1 MRSYE
6 FTEAKDSQLTFIIG
20 DSHAKA
26 LGGSNNLAQ
35 NGAKLSSIFQQARYV
50 PAGAKV
56 VFSGGHAD
64 IANGMSPQQVTSL
77 IAALMDSMKS
87 KGIDVDY
94 ILFPEGTKNNN
105 QDQMGPARDQI
116 KQRVKPAF
124 DLEGSLGPDGQH
136 ATINTYRDIKN
147 KIAPKIGQSPG
158 LDTPTQGSEQKPN
171 ISMTADEMAVLT
183 VGPPYK
189 NRKAVG
195 NMQAMLQKLGYSV
208 GSTGIDGKYGPR
220 TAQSVRAFKQ
230 DYQLS
235 GDEFGMSKK
244 DLATLKQAASGQG
257 LKVQNRTQ
265 VSQLS
270 GDISD
275 VAQDSVS
282 KGKVGAVL
290 DLIAAPESGGRYDAV
305 YPGKRRPQILDMN
318 LQDLEKDMR
327 RRGSRYGS
335 SASGRYQYIRK
346 TLSGLVDQMNLSPKK
361 DKFDPATQDKIA
373 IFHLRS
379 QHGLDRWLRG
389 NMTDEQFLKKLSRTW
404 AGLPDPKT
412 GRSFYAGDGMNKA
425 GVKVASTL
433 DALSDIK
440 GLA

>member
-6 FTEAKDSQLTFIIG
+6 FTEGQDSQLTFVIG

-50 PAGAKV
+50 PAGSKV
-56 VFSGGHAD
+56 IFSGGHTD
-64 IANGMSPQQVTSL
+64 VVNGLKPQQISSL
-77 IAALMDSMKS
+77 IAALIDSMES
-87 KGIDVDY
+87 RGIQVDY
-94 ILFPEGTKNNN
+94 ILFPKGTKNGDN
-105 QDQMGPARDQI
+105 QDQMAPTRDSI
-116 KQRVKPAF
+116 KQRVKPKF
-124 DLEGSLGPDGQH
+124 DLEGSLGSDGQH
-136 ATINTYRDIKN
+136 ANMNTYQSISK
-147 KIAPKIGQSPG
+147 KIAPKISKAPKMVGAS
-158 LDTPTQGSEQKPN
+158 GSERKPN
-171 ISMTADEMAVLT
+171 ISMTDDEMAVLT
-183 VGPPYK
+183 IGPPYK

-208 GSTGIDGKYGPR
+208 GSTGKDGKYGPR
-220 TAQSVRAFKQ
+220 TAQSVKAFKQ
-230 DYQLS
+230 DYQLP

-244 DLATLKQAASGQG
+244 ALATLKQAASGAG
-257 LKVQNRTQ
+257 MTVQKRTQ
-265 VSQLS
+265 VTPLS
-270 GDISD
+270 GDIGD

-327 RRGSRYGS
+327 VRGNRFGS

-346 TLSGLVDQMNLSPKK
+346 TLAGLVDQMNLSPKK

-373 IFHLRS
+373 IYHLRS

-389 NMTDEQFLKKLSRTW
+389 NMSDEDFLKKLSRTW

-412 GRSFYAGDGMNKA
+412 GQSFYAGDGMNKS

>member
-6 FTEAKDSQLTFIIG
+6 FIEATDSQLTFIIG

-26 LGGSNNLAQ
+26 LGGANNLAQ
-35 NGAKLSSIFQQARYV
+35 NGATLSSIFQQARYV
-50 PAGAKV
+50 PSGAKV
-56 VFSGGHAD
+56 IFSGGHAD
-64 IANGMSPQQVTSL
+64 VAKGLKPQQISSL
-77 IAALMDSMKS
+77 VAALMDSMKS
-87 KGIDVDY
+87 RGIDAEY
-94 ILFPEGTKNNN
+94 ILFPKGTKNDN
-105 QDQMGPARDQI
+105 QDQMGPARDSI
-116 KQRVKPAF
+116 KQRIKPAF
-124 DLEGSLGPDGQH
+124 DLEGSLAPDGQH
-136 ATINTYRDIKN
+136 ATINTYRSISN
-147 KIAPKIGQSPG
+147 KIAPKISKAPKMNA
-158 LDTPTQGSEQKPN
+158 PQGSEKKPN
-171 ISMTADEMAVLT
+171 ISMTTDEMAVLT
-183 VGPPYK
+183 IGPPFK

-195 NMQAMLQKLGYSV
+195 NMQAMLQQLGYSV

-220 TAQSVRAFKQ
+220 TAQSVKAFKQ
-230 DYQLS
+230 DYQLP

-270 GDISD
+270 GDITD

-318 LQDLEKDMR
+318 LQDLQKDMR
-327 RRGSRYGS
+327 VRGNKYGS

-346 TLSGLVDQMNLSPKK
+346 TLAGLVDQMNLSPKK

-373 IFHLRS
+373 IYHLRS
-379 QHGLDRWLRG
+379 KHGLDRWLRG
-389 NMTDEQFLKKLSRTW
+389 NMSDEEFLKKLSRTW

-412 GRSFYAGDGMNKA
+412 GQSFYAGDGMNKS

>member
-6 FTEAKDSQLTFIIG
+6 FTEAKDSQLTFVIG

-26 LGGSNNLAQ
+26 LGGANNLAQ
-35 NGAKLSSIFQQARYV
+35 NGATLSSIFQQARYV
-50 PAGAKV
+50 PTGSKV
-56 VFSGGHAD
+56 IFSGGHAD
-64 IANGMSPQQVTSL
+64 VARGLKPQQISSL

-87 KGIDVDY
+87 RGIDAEY
-94 ILFPEGTKNNN
+94 ILFPKGTKNNN
-105 QDQMGPARDQI
+105 QDQMGPARDSI
-116 KQRVKPAF
+116 KQRIKPAF
-124 DLEGSLGPDGQH
+124 DLEGSLAPDGQH
-136 ATINTYRDIKN
+136 ATINSYRSIAN
-147 KIAPKIGQSPG
+147 KIAPKMS
-158 LDTPTQGSEQKPN
+158 TPTQGSEKKPN
-171 ISMTADEMAVLT
+171 ISMTTDEMNVLT
-183 VGPPYK
+183 VGPPFK

-195 NMQAMLQKLGYSV
+195 NMQSMLQQLGYSV
-208 GSTGIDGKYGPR
+208 GTTGIDGKYGPR
-220 TAQSVRAFKQ
+220 TAQSVKAFKQ
-230 DYQLS
+230 DYQLP
-235 GDEFGMSKK
+235 GDEFGMTKK
-244 DLATLKQAASGQG
+244 DLATLKQATSGQG

-270 GDISD
+270 GEIDD

-290 DLIAAPESGGRYDAV
+290 DLIAGPESGGRYDAV
-305 YPGKRRPQILDMN
+305 YPGKRRPQILGMN

-327 RRGSRYGS
+327 VRGKQYGS

-346 TLSGLVDQMNLSPKK
+346 TLAGLVDQMNLSPKK
-361 DKFDPATQDKIA
+361 DTFDPATQDKIA
-373 IFHLRS
+373 IYHLRS

-389 NMTDEQFLKKLSRTW
+389 NMSDEQFLKKLSRTW

-412 GRSFYAGDGMNKA
+412 GKSFYSGDGMNKA